1 LDTSKIK
8 SDNFDLDNTEFD
20 FNEMISSA
28 VEGVQYASPA
38 HSIIKSGEI
47 SKAVTGDKERL
58 KQVVINLLT
67 NAVKYS
73 PQGDKVFVTVVH
85 EIGEVKVSVKDSG
98 IGIRKENL
106 EKVFERYYRE
116 EQRVIHFQGL
126 GIGLYISYDIIRRH
140 KGKLWAESEPGKGST
155 FYFTIPMI

>member
-1 LDTSKIK
+1 MGKDNHIK
-8 SDNFDLDNTEFD
+8 DES
-20 FNEMISSA
+20 
-28 VEGVQYASPA
+28 VQYVSPL
-38 HSIIKSGEI
+38 HRIIKSGEI
-47 SKAVTGDKERL
+47 PGAVTGDKERL

-73 PQGDKVFVTVVH
+73 PQADKVLVTAVR
-85 EIGEVKVSVKDSG
+85 ENGEVKVSVKDSG

-106 EKVFERYYRE
+106 EKIFERYHRE
-116 EQRVIHFQGL
+116 EQRVTHFQGL
-126 GIGLYISYDIIRRH
+126 GIGLYISYEIIRRQ